1 MAAKIKKGDKVQVL
15 AGRDKGKRGD
25 VIRVVPEENRA
36 FVQGVNMVKK
46 HQKPQGMGKPGGIV
60 EKEGPIDV
68 SNLALLD
75 PKSDKPTRVG
85 FKVLEDGR
93 KVRVA
98 KASGEVIDR

>member
-1 MAAKIKKGDKVQVL
+1 MAAKIKKGDRVQVL

-36 FVQGVNMVKK
+36 FVQGVNMVKR

-60 EKEGPIDV
+60 EKEGPIDL